1 MHTTSIDRYTP
12 TETLDGQVDF
22 PTQNKLCSVY
32 DRLLQQK
39 KLSWTNHLHLR
50 KRLGSG
56 GQGVVYF
63 SERKGADDFTLP
75 VAIKIFSPERFENEK
90 DYASAMKRVAQV
102 TAAVARIQHDN
113 LIDVQNFIE
122 RNEIRML
129 VMEWVDGIDLRKMLH
144 PEILSRTRHRVS
156 HKRWEYINRVIA
168 TGGQEQNRMQPGVAV
183 AIIRECLAA
192 LAALHREGIIHGD
205 IKPANI
211 MLKRTGTV
219 KIIDIG
225 SAYDLSDPPPFRA
238 CTPTYA
244 ALEIME
250 GRPSTQSSDL
260 ASLGYVLTELLAGRP
275 VMPRRATFGELVAAK
290 KTLPDRLQE
299 FLPADV
305 LRNEL
310 LVNFCQR
317 LIAPDPRDR
326 FPTAED
332 ADLRQGGATAFLRQL
347 IKGDLASEYE
357 NEIRVWLD
365 EICEMWEEDLEAES

>member
-12 TETLDGQVDF
+12 TETLDGQVEF

-168 TGGQEQNRMQPGVAV
+168 TGGQEQNR
-183 AIIRECLAA
+183 
-192 LAALHREGIIHGD
+192 
-205 IKPANI
+205 
-211 MLKRTGTV
+211 
-219 KIIDIG
+219 
-225 SAYDLSDPPPFRA
+225 
-238 CTPTYA
+238 
-244 ALEIME
+244 
-250 GRPSTQSSDL
+250 
-260 ASLGYVLTELLAGRP
+260 
-275 VMPRRATFGELVAAK
+275 
-290 KTLPDRLQE
+290 
-299 FLPADV
+299 
-305 LRNEL
+305 
-310 LVNFCQR
+310 
-317 LIAPDPRDR
+317 
-326 FPTAED
+326 
-332 ADLRQGGATAFLRQL
+332 
-347 IKGDLASEYE
+347 
-357 NEIRVWLD
+357 
-365 EICEMWEEDLEAES
+365 